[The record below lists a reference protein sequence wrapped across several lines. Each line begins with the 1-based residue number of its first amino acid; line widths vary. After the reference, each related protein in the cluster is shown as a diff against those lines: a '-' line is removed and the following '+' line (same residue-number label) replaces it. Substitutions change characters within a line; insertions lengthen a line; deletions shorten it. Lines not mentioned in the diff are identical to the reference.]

1 MDCHCP
7 KCEWEGFWDDTE
19 WSVQNEPRGEAWG
32 SPVSAE
38 VYTYLCPICRAEVDT
53 GPAPSDDLD
62 LEELDELDE
71 NTLNELDIDEW
82 PEGPDDLDTL
92 IWRNPAK

>member
-19 WSVQNEPRGEAWG
+19 WSVSSEPRGEAWG

-38 VYTYLCPICRAEVDT
+38 IYTYLCPMCGREVEA
-53 GPAPSDDLD
+53 GPFPQDE
-62 LEELDELDE
+62 LEELD
-71 NTLNELDIDEW
+71 
-82 PEGPDDLDTL
+82 DLDDDGVTDEDSL
-92 IWRNPAK
+92 DG